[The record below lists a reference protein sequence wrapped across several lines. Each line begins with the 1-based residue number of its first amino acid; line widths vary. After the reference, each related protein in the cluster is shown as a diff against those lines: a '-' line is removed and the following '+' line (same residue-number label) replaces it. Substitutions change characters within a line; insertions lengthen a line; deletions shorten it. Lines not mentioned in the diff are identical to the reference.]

1 MSLLINAQGLSKRY
15 AAEPLF
21 HGLDISIHEREKIA
35 LVGGNGVGK
44 STLLKILSKQIKSDE
59 GQVVHKSHLKV
70 SVVNQV
76 IHFNGDLSV
85 RDACYQYAV
94 EYGISEDEAHVVASI
109 QLSLAGFQDE
119 NVRISSLS
127 GGWKKRLS
135 IACSLIGDPDL
146 VFFDE
151 PTNHLD
157 LDGVLWLQ
165 DLMNTARFSWVT
177 ISHDR
182 WFLSKTARKVWE
194 LNTTF
199 NGGILELDTNYEIY
213 RERRLEVIA
222 SLVSQAESLA
232 NKVRREKDWLS
243 RQPKARTTKSRS
255 RIDEA
260 NNLMGQLSEMKQRL
274 SKSKVDIDFQSS
286 GRKTKKLMVL
296 DAVTKQFGDKKI
308 VDDLSVVIPGRQ
320 CIGLLGKNGSG
331 KSTVLKMLTDELAPT
346 SGSIWKAPDLKVVYF
361 DQNRD
366 SLDPNWTVKRA
377 LSEFGDSVIY
387 QGRSIHIVSWARKFN
402 FDNEDLGRLVGSL
415 SGGEQARILISR
427 LMQQEADV
435 LVLDEPTNDVDLET
449 LEILEES
456 LISFT
461 GAIVLVTHDRYM
473 ISRLGDVF
481 IGLDGTGAYG
491 VFASYE
497 QWERSLKGSKTTKV
511 EKKSETV
518 KAKKKAK
525 KLSYMEQREYDQM
538 EGAIQ
543 KAEADL
549 ESVQEEM
556 NDPQNMSMSSKLA
569 ELYKLVGERQSVVEK
584 LYARWEELEAKKA
597 LLEES

>member
-1 MSLLINAQGLSKRY
+1 
-15 AAEPLF
+15 
-21 HGLDISIHEREKIA
+21 
-35 LVGGNGVGK
+35 
-44 STLLKILSKQIKSDE
+44 
-59 GQVVHKSHLKV
+59 
-70 SVVNQV
+70 
-76 IHFNGDLSV
+76 
-85 RDACYQYAV
+85 
-94 EYGISEDEAHVVASI
+94 
-109 QLSLAGFQDE
+109 
-119 NVRISSLS
+119 
-127 GGWKKRLS
+127 
-135 IACSLIGDPDL
+135 
-146 VFFDE
+146 
-151 PTNHLD
+151 
-157 LDGVLWLQ
+157 
-165 DLMNTARFSWVT
+165 
-177 ISHDR
+177 
-182 WFLSKTARKVWE
+182 
-194 LNTTF
+194 
-199 NGGILELDTNYEIY
+199 
-213 RERRLEVIA
+213 
-222 SLVSQAESLA
+222 
-232 NKVRREKDWLS
+232 
-243 RQPKARTTKSRS
+243 
-255 RIDEA
+255 
-260 NNLMGQLSEMKQRL
+260 MGQLSDMKQRL

-296 DAVTKQFGDKKI
+296 DGVTKQFGDRKI

-331 KSTVLKMLTDELAPT
+331 KSTILKMLTDELAPT

-481 IGLDGTGAYG
+481 IGLNGTGSYG

-497 QWERSLKGSKTTKV
+497 QWERSLKGSKSVKV
-511 EKKSETV
+511 EKKSEAV
-518 KAKKKAK
+518 KVKKKAK

-538 EGAIQ
+538 EAAIQ

-556 NDPQNMSMSSKLA
+556 NDPQNISMSTKLA
-569 ELYKLVGERQSVVEK
+569 ELYKLAGERQLVVEK